1 MNVMLAVTNITAGNG
16 GVTTHILDLC
26 KQLNQRN
33 VKVCLVSDKNDC
45 DTNYLDAITELE
57 KSELFKF
64 ISVNLSGVQRDAR
77 RLFETVKQFSK
88 IVNDERIDIMHMHSQ
103 SLCVVGAFVKLKTGI
118 PYIWTNHIDEM
129 ANPKLFKKILK
140 ILHFPIISVSLDLK
154 NMLINEYGVKE
165 NRITVV
171 NNGINLD
178 KFSPLTEE
186 EINNLKKEYE
196 CENKYVIGLLAR
208 MSYGKGHMYLL
219 EAVNKMQN
227 ENNIKDIKVL
237 IAGKLHKREYLDKL
251 LTYSAEHNIDV
262 KYLGFRKPRDVFGIC
277 DISTLPS
284 IYEGFGL
291 TVIESLAMSCPV
303 IRSDTPGWADTKDI
317 ALIFKKG
324 DVDGLAKH
332 LIYAYNNRAAMQE
345 MGKKGQKAVFDKFT
359 IEKQVE
365 LTMEVYNKIKIKRK

>member
-1 MNVMLAVTNITAGNG
+1 
-16 GVTTHILDLC
+16 
-26 KQLNQRN
+26 
-33 VKVCLVSDKNDC
+33 
-45 DTNYLDAITELE
+45 
-57 KSELFKF
+57 
-64 ISVNLSGVQRDAR
+64 
-77 RLFETVKQFSK
+77 
-88 IVNDERIDIMHMHSQ
+88 
-103 SLCVVGAFVKLKTGI
+103 
-118 PYIWTNHIDEM
+118 
-129 ANPKLFKKILK
+129 
-140 ILHFPIISVSLDLK
+140 
-154 NMLINEYGVKE
+154 MLINEYGVKE

-262 KYLGFRKPRDVFGIC
+262 KYLGFRKPRGVFGIC

-365 LTMEVYNKIKIKRK
+365 STMEVYNKIKIKRK

>member
-1 MNVMLAVTNITAGNG
+1 
-16 GVTTHILDLC
+16 
-26 KQLNQRN
+26 
-33 VKVCLVSDKNDC
+33 
-45 DTNYLDAITELE
+45 
-57 KSELFKF
+57 
-64 ISVNLSGVQRDAR
+64 
-77 RLFETVKQFSK
+77 
-88 IVNDERIDIMHMHSQ
+88 
-103 SLCVVGAFVKLKTGI
+103 
-118 PYIWTNHIDEM
+118 
-129 ANPKLFKKILK
+129 
-140 ILHFPIISVSLDLK
+140 
-154 NMLINEYGVKE
+154 MLINEYGVKE

-277 DISTLPS
+277 DMSTLPS

-365 LTMEVYNKIKIKRK
+365 STMEVYNKIKIKRK